1 MSLSAVNLVLTATK
15 AGWTMNQCI
24 FMTGARGF
32 LGRNLLQAAAQKF
45 PQAAFV
51 LLGRSEKAAED
62 LRGRFRWLGRDRLRI
77 VQGDIVQ
84 PGLGLAPSA
93 SSILASV
100 NEVWHLA
107 ASTSFDE
114 REQAAIYQGN
124 VVGTQNVLAAAR
136 GLPKLDR
143 FVYVSTAYVAG
154 TNPGPIAEDE
164 MPARNG
170 FRNSYEATKWE
181 AEQTVRQS
189 KLPFVIFRP
198 SIIMGDSRTFD
209 PQCERRMIYRYLL
222 GIYYSVLRECKRRR
236 IDFARGW
243 RSGNKLALDMRLLGC
258 ARATKNFVCIDDVVS
273 SMLCIL
279 DAPHVT
285 RSYHLTS
292 ARPIEGMALWRCIAR
307 ALRINGVRYVG
318 ETIENPT
325 PLERNVMSYTAPF
338 LPYTVHPDPV
348 WLLTNTDTALGWQ
361 HPRTPMNETM
371 LTSLLERFMAEEVSA
386 RQAPAEGVT
395 AFPET
400 AAMLAGAC

>member
-1 MSLSAVNLVLTATK
+1 MR
-15 AGWTMNQCI
+15 QCV

-32 LGRNLLQAAAQKF
+32 LGRNLLQAAARRF

-51 LLGRSEKAAED
+51 LLARSEQAAED

-77 VQGDIVQ
+77 VHGDIVQ
-84 PGLGLAPSA
+84 PGLGLTPSE
-93 SSILASV
+93 SPMLASV

-107 ASTSFDE
+107 ASTSFDD
-114 REQAAIYQGN
+114 REKAAIYQGN
-124 VVGTQNVLAAAR
+124 VLGTQNVLAAAR

-189 KLPFVIFRP
+189 QLPFVIFRP
-198 SIIMGDSRTFD
+198 SIIMGDSRSFD
-209 PQCERRMIYRYLL
+209 PQGERRMIYGYLL

-243 RSGNKLALDMRLLGC
+243 RGGSELELDMRLLGNE
-258 ARATKNFVCIDDVVS
+258 RATKNFVCIDDVVS

-279 DAPHVT
+279 DAPRGA

-292 ARPIEGMALWRCIAR
+292 ARAIDGLTMWRCIAR
-307 ALRINGVRYVG
+307 ALRISGVRYVG

-325 PLERNVMSYTAPF
+325 PLERNVMNYTAPF
-338 LPYTVHPDPV
+338 LPYTVKPDPV
-348 WLLTNTDTALGWQ
+348 WLLTNTNKALGWRDA
-361 HPRTPMNETM
+361 RTPMNESI
-371 LTSLLERFMAEEVSA
+371 LTGLLQRFMAEEMPA
-386 RQAPAEGVT
+386 RQALAEGVT
-395 AFPET
+395 RFPE
-400 AAMLAGAC
+400 AAVMLAGA

>member
-1 MSLSAVNLVLTATK
+1 
-15 AGWTMNQCI
+15 MNQCV

-32 LGRNLLQAAAQKF
+32 LGRNLLQAAAQRG
-45 PQAAFV
+45 PQASFV
-51 LLGRSEKAAED
+51 LLARSEKAAEE
-62 LRGRFRWLGRDRLRI
+62 LRSRFRWLGRDRLRV

-84 PGLGLAPSA
+84 PGLGLAPSE

-107 ASTSFDE
+107 ASTSFDD
-114 REQAAIYQGN
+114 REMTAIYQGN

-164 MPARNG
+164 LPARNK

-209 PQCERRMIYRYLL
+209 SQGERRMIYGYLL

-236 IDFARGW
+236 IDFVRNW
-243 RSGNKLALDMRLLGC
+243 RSGNELELDMRLLGHP
-258 ARATKNFVCIDDVVS
+258 RATKNFVCIDDVTTS
-273 SMLCIL
+273 LLHIL
-279 DAPHVT
+279 ETPSIGK
-285 RSYHLTS
+285 SYHLTS
-292 ARPIEGMALWRCIAR
+292 PRPMDGMSLWRSIAK
-307 ALRINGVRYVG
+307 ALRIDGIRYVG
-318 ETIENPT
+318 EIIEKPT
-325 PLERNVMSYTAPF
+325 ALERNVMSYTAPF
-338 LPYTVHPDPV
+338 LPYTVNPDPV
-348 WLLTNTDTALGWQ
+348 WLLTNTDKALGWQ
-361 HPRTPMNETM
+361 HAPTPMNETI
-371 LTSLLERFMAEEVSA
+371 LTGLLERFMAEEVSA
-386 RQAPAEGVT
+386 RQALAEGVM
-395 AFPET
+395 AFPE
-400 AAMLAGAC
+400 AAVMLAGA